1 MTYYYSERSQHK
13 LDSCCQELQIV
24 FLEALKFMDIT
35 IIDGHRNEQRQNDY
49 YESGKSQVQF
59 PNGKHNTF
67 PSEAI
72 DAAPYPI
79 DWHDRER
86 ATLFAGFVLGIAAMK
101 GILLR
106 WGGDWNHDWQVKDN
120 NFDDL
125 WHFEVV
131 QVVAGPKTRKKDE
144 KENVVPMP
152 SRIVSK

>member
-1 MTYYYSERSQHK
+1 MYKYSESSQEK
-13 LDSCCQELQIV
+13 LNSCCPALQEV
-24 FLEALKFMDIT
+24 FSEALKFMDIT
-35 IIDGHRNEQRQNDY
+35 IIDGHRNEKRQNDY

-59 PNGKHNTF
+59 PNGKHNTL

-72 DAAPYPI
+72 DAAPCPI

-86 ATLFAGFVLGIAAMK
+86 ATLFAGFILGMAAMK
-101 GILLR
+101 GVLLR

-131 QVVAGPKTRKKDE
+131 QVVASPRTEKGNGKK
-144 KENVVPMP
+144 NVVPITP
-152 SRIVSK
+152 NISSS